1 MEDLEP
7 PSKQT
12 PRISVVFP
20 YYDNPEMLK
29 FQLDVISQYSRH
41 VAERVEVIIV
51 DDASPL
57 FPASEILRDLPIRN
71 VRTFRILR
79 DKPWNQDAARN
90 VGAFEAAGDYLL
102 LTDIDH
108 VVPEST
114 LLELEK
120 IADEDRVFTLGRKS
134 HFSEK
139 VVPSHVNSYFLSR
152 SLFWSV
158 GGYDEDFWGAYGSDV
173 LFRRRLVRRLEVVE
187 LPEVRLELVTRGA
200 VSDAKNVSL
209 ERVPSM
215 ARRIRTLWLRT
226 LKRLGLRAEP
236 VALVNPYT
244 RHS

>member
-7 PSKQT
+7 PSQET

-90 VGAFEAAGDYLL
+90 VGAFEAA
-102 LTDIDH
+102 
-108 VVPEST
+108 
-114 LLELEK
+114 
-120 IADEDRVFTLGRKS
+120 
-134 HFSEK
+134 
-139 VVPSHVNSYFLSR
+139 
-152 SLFWSV
+152 
-158 GGYDEDFWGAYGSDV
+158 
-173 LFRRRLVRRLEVVE
+173 
-187 LPEVRLELVTRGA
+187 
-200 VSDAKNVSL
+200 
-209 ERVPSM
+209 
-215 ARRIRTLWLRT
+215 
-226 LKRLGLRAEP
+226 
-236 VALVNPYT
+236 
-244 RHS
+244 